1 MKAILLVSREAKTI
15 DVVGPDEITNDTDR
29 VKDINDYDSTTDEVG
44 VRDISGVEVADIDNE
59 REARENENVDFRV
72 SKDPE

>member
-1 MKAILLVSREAKTI
+1 MFTRATKQPRIGKTLR
-15 DVVGPDEITNDTDR
+15 PDEITNDTDR
-29 VKDINDYDSTTDEVG
+29 VEDINDYDSTIDEVG
-44 VRDISGVEVADIDNE
+44 VSDISGVEVADIDNE

>member
-1 MKAILLVSREAKTI
+1 M
-15 DVVGPDEITNDTDR
+15 VGPDEITNDTDR
-29 VKDINDYDSTTDEVG
+29 VKDINDYDSTIDEVG

-59 REARENENVDFRV
+59 REVRENENVDFRV

>member
-1 MKAILLVSREAKTI
+1 M
-15 DVVGPDEITNDTDR
+15 VGPDEITNDTDR
-29 VKDINDYDSTTDEVG
+29 VKDINDYDSTIDEVG
-44 VRDISGVEVADIDNE
+44 ASDISGVEVADIDNE

>member
-1 MKAILLVSREAKTI
+1 M
-15 DVVGPDEITNDTDR
+15 VGPDEITNDTDR
-29 VKDINDYDSTTDEVG
+29 VKDINDYDSTIDEVG
-44 VRDISGVEVADIDNE
+44 VSDISGVEVADIDNE

>member
-1 MKAILLVSREAKTI
+1 ML
-15 DVVGPDEITNDTDR
+15 GQDEITNDTDR
-29 VKDINDYDSTTDEVG
+29 VKDINDYDSTIDEVG
-44 VRDISGVEVADIDNE
+44 VSDISGVEVADIDNE

>member
-1 MKAILLVSREAKTI
+1 M
-15 DVVGPDEITNDTDR
+15 VGPDEITNDTDR
-29 VKDINDYDSTTDEVG
+29 VEDINDYDSTIDEVG
-44 VRDISGVEVADIDNE
+44 VSDISGVEVADIYHE